1 MPIYYKPSV
10 EVTRET
16 LEKIEK
22 QLERQNDILEKIQ
35 KSLAKDKK

>member
-10 EVTRET
+10 EVTREM